1 MKYKQCNVNV
11 SVPRCPR
18 RRGCLHPGQLHRW
31 CLPWRYRPC
40 GPRRSRRGP
49 SRRPRP
55 RAPRPRGDRILRN
68 PPWRQGSPRWTRCP
82 RTPGGRCRRPG
93 TQRPPIQG
101 PPPSSPCRWARPP
114 GRSPRWACWA
124 VGILRQLLNG
134 ILQHNH
140 NNQQQH
146 CLQGE
151 VCGVFSNTLIL
162 QSGAQEL
169 PCNLIFSIKNPAYL
183 SQHQQQLGSSE
194 EQCIQHPFSV
204 PWEMQTLK
212 SKIKR
217 STFKE
222 MGDTARNPI
231 VTFWWQYLLESG
243 IIFSEVG
250 VAKCSS
256 SARGDVWTAQSI
268 WEVPITRRGVSTPP
282 PIEPLC
288 NSGASMSAHTQS
300 LPPE

>member
-49 SRRPRP
+49 RCRPRP

-114 GRSPRWACWA
+114 GRSPRRARRA

-204 PWEMQTLK
+204 PWKMQTLIQDQTFNIQRDGGYRKK
-212 SKIKR
+212 SHCDFLMTIYTREWYYFLRGRCGQMLFIRKGWRVNCPIYLR
-217 STFKE
+217 SPHHKT
-222 MGDTARNPI
+222 RSLNP
-231 VTFWWQYLLESG
+231 TTN
-243 IIFSEVG
+243 
-250 VAKCSS
+250 
-256 SARGDVWTAQSI
+256 WTP
-268 WEVPITRRGVSTPP
+268 V
-282 PIEPLC
+282 
-288 NSGASMSAHTQS
+288 
-300 LPPE
+300 